1 MKDEKNEN
9 VVQIKGLE
17 KSNEFQGQVA
27 GTSIAIGPVQNM
39 MLRRDISRKTRVHL
53 DEMVGDILDKAKET
67 LRNRLALAHD
77 LEKKADHDKY
87 LASAALLDK
96 KMVENSQELT
106 RMFLAQIP
114 KQLSKL
120 YDSEATWLAQIEDMQ
135 LSDARREREV
145 ARMNKWIER
154 EAENIDGMIEL
165 MVQNHAKVIQRT
177 LALLGEERHR

>member
-1 MKDEKNEN
+1 MKDETNEN
-9 VVQIKGLE
+9 VIRIRGLE
-17 KSNEFQGQVA
+17 KSDAFQGQVA

-53 DEMVGDILDKAKET
+53 DEMVGDILEKAKET

-87 LASAALLDK
+87 LAMAAMLDK

-120 YDSEATWLAQIEDMQ
+120 YDCEAAWLAEIENMPLDA
-135 LSDARREREV
+135 ARREREV

-177 LALLGEERHR
+177 LTLLGEERRR